1 MKKYLKDGHDDVKAR
16 QSDIRR
22 HAGGRPRVVTDEMKD
37 ALITVIKNGLTPT
50 EAASALGLSRAWIMT
65 EIQRYPD
72 FEIEVNMAIEK
83 FKLFHI
89 NNIQKFSKSSWQ
101 ASAWLLERTFPER
114 FNARVAQEM
123 VNKTKQKSAPKW
135 FGSDIEDA
143 VVLETEVE
151 EKPRKN
157 RREKYIPEKKGH
169 ESTTKKITDEEA
181 ILIRKEYKRTK
192 VPYSKLAERYEVSKT
207 TISKIINKQSH
218 KNVKAT

>member
-16 QSDIRR
+16 QSNIKR

-50 EAASALGLSRAWIMT
+50 EAAAALGLSKSWMET
-65 EIQRYPD
+65 EMHRYPD
-72 FEIEVNMAIEK
+72 FEVEVNMAIEK

-123 VNKTKQKSAPKW
+123 VNATKEKEPPKW

-143 VVLETEVE
+143 VILEDAKV
-151 EKPRKN
+151 KPKTK
-157 RREKYIPEKKGH
+157 REKY
-169 ESTTKKITDEEA
+169 TTNKSDKDTNAPRKITLEEA
-181 ILIRKEYKRTK
+181 GLIRKEYGRTK
-192 VPYSKLAERYEVSKT
+192 IPYSMLAKRYEVSKT
-207 TISKIINKQSH
+207 TISKIINKQTH
-218 KNVKAT
+218 NAKTT